1 MFLKNGTRLD
11 LPTSKCI
18 CGGVLCFWL
27 VLYAIT
33 GNIYGCMTNYQYH
46 LFNNKLSDSVP
57 AVRSRLPC
65 NDLPKS
71 LFLWPRVFVQDRN
84 LSTQQM
90 SQGDKWCHNETNGFQ
105 WTKLHNVSP
114 WPSSVLCLCQNQ
126 EDVASLHLTT
136 RLLAEVT
143 FLLWTGVLECW
154 NCLRKRRYEWTSS
167 RGNGFLCLA
176 LVSGVRRHYGITRQ
190 KKEKGMSLKKKRIWS
205 LCHT

>member
-1 MFLKNGTRLD
+1 MD

-27 VLYAIT
+27 VLYTIT
-33 GNIYGCMTNYQYH
+33 GSIYGCMTNYQYH
-46 LFNNKLSDSVP
+46 LFNNKLSDSVS

-71 LFLWPRVFVQDRN
+71 LFLWPRVFIQDRK

-105 WTKLHNVSP
+105 RTNLHNVSP

-154 NCLRKRRYEWTSS
+154 NCLRKRRSEWT
-167 RGNGFLCLA
+167 
-176 LVSGVRRHYGITRQ
+176 
-190 KKEKGMSLKKKRIWS
+190 
-205 LCHT
+205 